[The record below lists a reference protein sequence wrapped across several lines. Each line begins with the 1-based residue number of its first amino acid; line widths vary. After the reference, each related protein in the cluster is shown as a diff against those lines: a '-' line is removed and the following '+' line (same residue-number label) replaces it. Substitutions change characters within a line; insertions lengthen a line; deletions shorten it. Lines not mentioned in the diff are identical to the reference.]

1 MARASIFSGNLVV
14 IGFGSIAKAT
24 LALLLQ
30 QDTLILRTITV
41 IAPILD
47 QSPWFEAQGIAFIK
61 AHLDKDNYEDL
72 LDRHVDPGDF
82 LLNLSVDV
90 SSIALMTYAAN
101 AGVLY
106 LDTCIEPWAGGY
118 TDPSL
123 SSARRT
129 NYALRQQMLKLR
141 KQLGEGPTAVVAHGA
156 NPGLISHLLKA
167 GLLRLADE
175 LKHPAP
181 VADGQ
186 VQWAR
191 LAMQM
196 GVKVVHIAEHD
207 TQRSTQPKQSGEF
220 VNTWS
225 VDGFISEGGQPAELA
240 WGTHERNWRKDARR
254 HRSGSKNSIYLDQ
267 PSATVSL
274 KTWTPVEGSCLGLL
288 ITHHETCSLA
298 DCLTLREH
306 GDVIYRPTLHYAY
319 RCCDEALLSINE
331 LIGNNWQ
338 PPRTKRVMSNDVAAG
353 GVDALGVLLMGHAL
367 NAYWFGSMLSV
378 DQARALVPFNTATS
392 LQVAAGVFAAMVWA
406 VRNPDRGI
414 VEAEDM
420 DHVRILDTASP
431 YLGTVL
437 AQQTDWRPTTTGTP
451 DKSDDVEYPWQF
463 AQFAGA

>member
-1 MARASIFSGNLVV
+1 MANAPIFSGNLVV

-30 QDTLILRTITV
+30 QDTLILRTVTV
-41 IAPILD
+41 IAPVLD
-47 QSPWFEAQGIAFIK
+47 HSSWFEAHGIVFIK
-61 AHLDKDNYEDL
+61 AHLDKDNYEAL
-72 LDRHVDPGDF
+72 LDRYVDPGDF

-90 SSIALMTYAAN
+90 SSIALLTYAAL

-118 TDPSL
+118 TDPAL
-123 SSARRT
+123 PTALRT
-129 NYALRQQMLKLR
+129 NYALRQHMLKLR
-141 KQLGEGPTAVVAHGA
+141 KQLGKGPTAVVAHGA

-167 GLLRLADE
+167 GLMRLANA
-175 LKHPAP
+175 LKHPLP
-181 VADGQ
+181 IADGH

-207 TQRSTQPKQSGEF
+207 TQRSTQPKHPGEF

-225 VDGFISEGGQPAELA
+225 VDGFISEGSQPAELA
-240 WGTHERNWRKDARR
+240 WGTHEQQWRKEARR
-254 HRSGSKNSIYLDQ
+254 HRTGAKNAIYLDR
-267 PSATVSL
+267 PSATVPV

-298 DCLTLREH
+298 DCLTLREQGH
-306 GDVIYRPTLHYAY
+306 VIYRPTLHYAY
-319 RCCDEALLSINE
+319 RCCDDALLSINE

-338 PPRTKRVMSNDVAAG
+338 PPRSKRVMGDEVAAG
-353 GVDALGVLLMGHAL
+353 GIDALGVLLMGHPL

-378 DQARALVPFNTATS
+378 DQARALLPFNTATS

-420 DHVRILDTASP
+420 DHTAVLATAAP
-431 YLGTVL
+431 YLGLVL
-437 AQQTDWRPTTTGTP
+437 GQQSDWRPTPTGSA
-451 DKSDDVEYPWQF
+451 DNSGEVQYPWQF
-463 AQFAGA
+463 AQFAEA

>member
-1 MARASIFSGNLVV
+1 MATASKFSGNLVV

-30 QDTLILRTITV
+30 QDTLTLRTITV
-41 IAPILD
+41 IAPVLD
-47 QSPWFEAQGIAFIK
+47 QTSWFEAHGIIVVQ
-61 AHLDKDNYEDL
+61 AHLNEDNHEAL
-72 LDRHVDPGDF
+72 LDRHVDAGDL

-90 SSIALMTYAAN
+90 SSIAMMTYAAH

-118 TDPSL
+118 GDPAL
-123 SSARRT
+123 SSSQRT

-141 KQLGEGPTAVVAHGA
+141 KRLGKGPTAVVAHGA
-156 NPGLISHLLKA
+156 NPGLITHLLKA
-167 GLLRLADE
+167 GLMSLANE
-175 LKHPAP
+175 LKHPMP
-181 VADGQ
+181 IADGQ
-186 VQWAR
+186 VQWAL

-207 TQRSTQPKQSGEF
+207 TQRSTQPRQAGEF

-240 WGTHERNWRKDARR
+240 WGTHERVWRKDARR
-254 HRSGSKNSIYLDQ
+254 HRTGAKNAIYLDR
-267 PSATVSL
+267 PSATVSV
-274 KTWTPVEGSCLGLL
+274 KTWTPVRGACLGLL

-298 DCLTLREH
+298 DCLTLRQDGE
-306 GDVIYRPTLHYAY
+306 VIYRPTLHYAY
-319 RCCDEALLSINE
+319 RCCDDALLSINE
-331 LIGNNWQ
+331 LIDNRWE
-338 PPRTKRVMSNDVAAG
+338 PPRNKRIMGNEIANG
-353 GVDALGVLLMGHAL
+353 GIDALGVLLMGHAL

-378 DQARALVPFNTATS
+378 DQARALLPFNTATS

-420 DHVRILDTASP
+420 DHAQILDTAAP
-431 YLGTVL
+431 YLGLVVGH
-437 AQQTDWRPTTTGTP
+437 QTDWRPTNTSTP
-451 DKSDDVEYPWQF
+451 GKRDDAEYPWQF